1 MHGKLFL
8 VSVGVMIGGLT
19 FSTISVKVDAQSTV
33 DDSALCESSKLDEAV
48 NLIREGFNEMKNIFG
63 SHQEDLN
70 AACASNQQTT
80 SRQAFVSAL
89 LCE

>member
-63 SHQEDLN
+63 SHQD
-70 AACASNQQTT
+70 QQTKLST
-80 SRQAFVSAL
+80 SEQALVSAL